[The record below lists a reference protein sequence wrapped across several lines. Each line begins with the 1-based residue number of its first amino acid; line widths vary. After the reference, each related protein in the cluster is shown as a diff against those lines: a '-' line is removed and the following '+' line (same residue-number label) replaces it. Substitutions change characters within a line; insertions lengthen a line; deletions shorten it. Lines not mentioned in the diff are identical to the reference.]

1 MKLTCTSCGRG
12 RVFFGGTCTLC
23 GARNRNNTQS
33 LNQFWDRGKPDRAR
47 PEKSGDFFFSPVWT
61 IPFKLIR
68 LGGRMIWWL
77 VKIPF

>member
-12 RVFFGGTCTLC
+12 RVFYGDVCTLC

-33 LNQFWDRGKPDRAR
+33 LDQFWGQGKPDRAW
-47 PEKSGDFFFSPVWT
+47 PEKSGGSFFSPIWA
-61 IPFKLIR
+61 IPFKLIG
-68 LGGRMIWWL
+68 LVGQAIWWL

>member
-12 RVFFGGTCTLC
+12 RVFYGDVCTLC

-33 LNQFWDRGKPDRAR
+33 LDQFWDRGKPDRAR
-47 PEKSGDFFFSPVWT
+47 PEKSGDSFFSPVWA

-77 VKIPF
+77 VRTPF